1 LIMHTVLIT
10 DDNELIRETLQKA
23 LVSEGYRVQL
33 AKNGQECLEAVRHGD
48 IDLILLDMRLPDIN
62 GIEILQRLRQTQS
75 DSIVLMMTAYGDV
88 ESTKKA
94 LELGAF
100 DFIRKPVTPKALV
113 SIIKM
118 AMEIRSLRQE
128 IQQIIYKNKERYGY
142 HNIIG
147 QSEALQKVLEMT
159 TRAANSDASTILI
172 EGASGSG
179 KSLIAKCLHYNSL
192 RAYQPFV
199 EINCASIPATL
210 LESELFGHEAG
221 AFTDAKKQK
230 KGLAELAHGGTL
242 FLDEIGEI
250 QPALQAK
257 MLQVIEE
264 KCFRRI
270 GGTQSIVIDIRII
283 AATNK
288 DLKKALDD
296 GTFRQDLYYRLNVIN
311 IFLTPLKERT
321 EDVIPLVEHFIGR
334 YGREFNKPMK
344 RISGDARQALERYDW
359 PGNVRELSNTVER
372 IMILEDG
379 DLLLPEHL
387 PAAVIKGKERSESPP
402 SLDGVGVEIAG
413 SEFNLKKMTET
424 FQAKVITKALESTH
438 GNRTEAAKILG
449 LSRVGLYHQ
458 MKRLGLLKKEGC

>member
-1 LIMHTVLIT
+1 MHTVLIT
-10 DDNELIRETLQKA
+10 DDNDLIRETLEKA
-23 LVSEGYRVQL
+23 LVGEGYRVQL
-33 AKNGQECLEAVRHGD
+33 AKNGQECLEAVRQGD
-48 IDLILLDMRLPDIN
+48 IDLILLDMRLPDMN
-62 GIEILQRLRQTQS
+62 GLDVLRSLRENQP
-75 DSIVLMMTAYGDV
+75 DIVVLMMTAYGDV

-94 LELGAF
+94 LALGAF
-100 DFIRKPVTPKALV
+100 DFIRKPVTPKALS

-128 IQQIIYKNKERYGY
+128 IQHIIYKNKERYGY

-147 QSEALQKVLEMT
+147 RSVALQKVLEIT
-159 TRAANSDASTILI
+159 TRAANNDASTVLI

-192 RAYQPFV
+192 RAYQPFI

-230 KGLAELAHGGTL
+230 RGLAELAQGGTL
-242 FLDEIGEI
+242 FLDEIGEM

-257 MLQVIEE
+257 MLQVIED

-270 GGTQSIVIDIRII
+270 GGTKNIVIDIRIV

-296 GTFRQDLYYRLNVIN
+296 RTFRQDLYYRLNVIN
-311 IFLTPLKERT
+311 IFLPPLAERKE
-321 EDVIPLVEHFIGR
+321 DIIPLVEHFIGL
-334 YGREFNKPMK
+334 YSREFVKPVK
-344 RISGDARQALERYDW
+344 RITDDARDALERYDW

-379 DLLLPEHL
+379 DTLLPEHL
-387 PAAVIKGKERSESPP
+387 SAAVIKGAARLS
-402 SLDGVGVEIAG
+402 DAG
-413 SEFNLKKMTET
+413 PHDEVATAGALSFKKMTENY
-424 FQAKVITKALESTH
+424 QAQIIANALEKTR
-438 GNRTEAAKILG
+438 GNRTEAARILG

-458 MKRLGLLKKEGC
+458 MKRLGLLKKEDC

>member
-1 LIMHTVLIT
+1 MHTVLIT

-33 AKNGQECLEAVRHGD
+33 AKNGEECLEAVRHGD

-62 GIEILQRLRQTQS
+62 GIDILQRLRQTQS

-230 KGLAELAHGGTL
+230 KGLAELAQGGTL
-242 FLDEIGEI
+242 FLDEIGEM

-257 MLQVIEE
+257 MLQVIED

-270 GGTQSIVIDIRII
+270 GGTQNIVIDIRII

-288 DLKKALDD
+288 DLNKALDD

-311 IFLTPLKERT
+311 IFLPPLKERT

-402 SLDGVGVEIAG
+402 SLDGVGVKIAG
-413 SEFNLKKMTET
+413 NEFNLKKMTET
-424 FQAKVITKALESTH
+424 FQAKVITKALENTH

>member
-1 LIMHTVLIT
+1 VLIT
-10 DDNELIRETLQKA
+10 DDNDLIRETLEKA
-23 LVSEGYRVQL
+23 LVGEGYRVQL
-33 AKNGQECLEAVRHGD
+33 AKNGQECLEAVRQGD
-48 IDLILLDMRLPDIN
+48 IDLILLDMRLPDMN
-62 GIEILQRLRQTQS
+62 GLDVLKSLRESQPEIV
-75 DSIVLMMTAYGDV
+75 VLMMTAYGDV

-94 LELGAF
+94 LDIGAF
-100 DFIRKPVTPKALV
+100 DFIRKPVTPKALS

-128 IQQIIYKNKERYGY
+128 IQHIIYKNKERYGY

-147 QSEALQKVLEMT
+147 RSVALQKVLEMT
-159 TRAANSDASTILI
+159 TRAANNDASTVLI

-192 RAYQPFV
+192 RAYQPFI

-230 KGLAELAHGGTL
+230 RGLAELAQGGTL
-242 FLDEIGEI
+242 FLDEIGEM

-257 MLQVIEE
+257 MLQVIED

-270 GGTQSIVIDIRII
+270 GGTKNIVIDIRVV

-288 DLKKALDD
+288 DLKKALADH
-296 GTFRQDLYYRLNVIN
+296 TFRQDLYYRLNVIN
-311 IFLTPLKERT
+311 IYLPSLAERKE
-321 EDVIPLVEHFIGR
+321 DIIPLVEHFIGL
-334 YGREFNKPMK
+334 YSREFVKPVK
-344 RISGDARQALERYDW
+344 RITDDARDALERYDW

-387 PAAVIKGKERSESPP
+387 SAAVIKGAPRPRETGPNDDVTAAGDRS
-402 SLDGVGVEIAG
+402 
-413 SEFNLKKMTET
+413 FKKMTEIY
-424 FQAKVITKALESTH
+424 QAQIIANALEKTRD
-438 GNRTEAAKILG
+438 NRTEAARILG

-458 MKRLGLLKKEGC
+458 MKRLGLLKKEDC

>member
-62 GIEILQRLRQTQS
+62 GIDILQRLRQTQS

>member
-1 LIMHTVLIT
+1 MHTVLIT

-33 AKNGQECLEAVRHGD
+33 AKNGEECLEAVRYGD

-62 GIEILQRLRQTQS
+62 GIDILQRLRQTQS

-128 IQQIIYKNKERYGY
+128 IRLIIYKNKERYGY

-230 KGLAELAHGGTL
+230 KGLAELAQGGTL
-242 FLDEIGEI
+242 FLDEIGEM

-257 MLQVIEE
+257 MLQVIED

-270 GGTQSIVIDIRII
+270 GGTQNIVIDIRII

-321 EDVIPLVEHFIGR
+321 EDIIPLVEHFIGR
-334 YGREFNKPMK
+334 YGREFNKPIK
-344 RISGDARQALERYDW
+344 RISGDARQALEHYDW

-424 FQAKVITKALESTH
+424 FQAKVITEALENTH

>member
-1 LIMHTVLIT
+1 MHTVLIT
-10 DDNELIRETLQKA
+10 DDNELIRETLQEA

-62 GIEILQRLRQTQS
+62 GIDILQRLRQTQS

-147 QSEALQKVLEMT
+147 RSVALQKVLEMT

-242 FLDEIGEI
+242 FLDEIGEM

-311 IFLTPLKERT
+311 IFLPPLKERT

-334 YGREFNKPMK
+334 YGREFNKPIK
-344 RISGDARQALERYDW
+344 RISGDARQALEHYDW

-387 PAAVIKGKERSESPP
+387 PAAVIKGKERSESAP

-458 MKRLGLLKKEGC
+458 MKRLGFLKKEGC

>member
-1 LIMHTVLIT
+1 MHTVLIT
-10 DDNELIRETLQKA
+10 DDNELIRETLEKA
-23 LVSEGYRVQL
+23 LVGEGYRVRL
-33 AKNGQECLEAVRHGD
+33 AKDGRECLETARLGD

-62 GIEILQRLRQTQS
+62 GIDVLQRLRQEQT
-75 DSIVLMMTAYGDV
+75 DSVVLMMTAYGDV
-88 ESTKKA
+88 ESTKRA

-100 DFIRKPVTPKALV
+100 DFIRKPVTPKALA

-128 IQQIIYKNKERYGY
+128 IQHTIYRNKERYGY

-147 QSEALQKVLEMT
+147 RSVALQKVLEMT
-159 TRAANSDASTILI
+159 TRAANNDASTILI
-172 EGASGSG
+172 EGASGTG

-199 EINCASIPATL
+199 GINCASIPATL

-221 AFTDAKKQK
+221 AFTDAKKLK
-230 KGLAELAHGGTL
+230 KGLVELAQGGTL
-242 FLDEIGEI
+242 FLDEIGEM

-270 GGTQSIVIDIRII
+270 GGTKKIVTDIRIV

-311 IFLTPLKERT
+311 IFLPPLRERA
-321 EDVIPLVEHFIGR
+321 EDILPLVEHFIGL
-334 YGREFNKPMK
+334 YGREINKPVK
-344 RISGDARQALERYDW
+344 RVTDEARLILERYAW

-379 DLLLPEHL
+379 ELLLPGHL
-387 PAAVIKGKERSESPP
+387 PPAMTGGTWIPGQPASPGASLPDPAAG
-402 SLDGVGVEIAG
+402 D
-413 SEFNLKKMTET
+413 FNLRKLTEA
-424 FQAKVITKALESTH
+424 FQAKTITAVLERTRGS
-438 GNRTEAAKILG
+438 RTEAAKLLG

-458 MKRLGLLKKEGC
+458 MKKLGLLKKEEC

>member
-1 LIMHTVLIT
+1 MHTILVT
-10 DDNELIRETLQKA
+10 DDNELIRETLQEA
-23 LVSEGYRVQL
+23 LVNAGYRVQL
-33 AKNGQECLEAVRHGD
+33 AKNGEECLEAVRHGD
-48 IDLILLDMRLPDIN
+48 IDLILLDMRLPDMN
-62 GIEILQRLRQTQS
+62 GLDVLRS
-75 DSIVLMMTAYGDV
+75 LRESHPDGIVLMMTAYGDV

-100 DFIRKPVTPKALV
+100 DFIRKPVTPKALS

-128 IQQIIYKNKERYGY
+128 IQHIIYKNKERYGY
-142 HNIIG
+142 HNIVG
-147 QSEALQKVLEMT
+147 RSVALQKVLEMT
-159 TRAANSDASTILI
+159 TRAANSDATTILI

-199 EINCASIPATL
+199 EINCASIPPTL

-221 AFTDAKKQK
+221 AFTDAKKLK
-230 KGLAELAHGGTL
+230 KGLVELAQGGTL
-242 FLDEIGEI
+242 FLDEIGEM

-270 GGTQSIVIDIRII
+270 GGTQNIVIDIRIV

-288 DLKKALDD
+288 NLKKALDD

-311 IFLTPLKERT
+311 IFMPPLAERKE
-321 EDVIPLVEHFIGR
+321 DILPLVEHFIGL
-334 YGREFNKPMK
+334 YSREFHKPLK
-344 RISGDARQALERYDW
+344 RIDGDARDALERYDW

-387 PAAVIKGKERSESPP
+387 PAAVIKGKDKPAGPP
-402 SLDGVGVEIAG
+402 SLDAPGAERTG
-413 SEFNLKKMTET
+413 SDFNLKKMTKD
-424 FQAKVITKALESTH
+424 FQAKIITTVLEKTH

-458 MKRLGLLKKEGC
+458 MKRLGLLKKEDC

>member
-1 LIMHTVLIT
+1 MHTVLIT

-62 GIEILQRLRQTQS
+62 GIDILQRLRQTQS

-230 KGLAELAHGGTL
+230 KGLAELA
-242 FLDEIGEI
+242 
-250 QPALQAK
+250 QAAPSFSTRSGK
-257 MLQVIEE
+257 CNRRCRRR
-264 KCFRRI
+264 CFR
-270 GGTQSIVIDIRII
+270 
-283 AATNK
+283 
-288 DLKKALDD
+288 
-296 GTFRQDLYYRLNVIN
+296 
-311 IFLTPLKERT
+311 
-321 EDVIPLVEHFIGR
+321 
-334 YGREFNKPMK
+334 
-344 RISGDARQALERYDW
+344 
-359 PGNVRELSNTVER
+359 
-372 IMILEDG
+372 
-379 DLLLPEHL
+379 
-387 PAAVIKGKERSESPP
+387 
-402 SLDGVGVEIAG
+402 
-413 SEFNLKKMTET
+413 
-424 FQAKVITKALESTH
+424 
-438 GNRTEAAKILG
+438 
-449 LSRVGLYHQ
+449 
-458 MKRLGLLKKEGC
+458 